1 MADTWVLKRNCSL
14 TPRQSGAAY
23 ALLCAA
29 SFSIAFVFLLQGIWM
44 VLAFTL
50 VEMLAVGLAL
60 LHYARHALD
69 VERIALLD
77 GWLVVERID
86 AGRREEIRLDPVRLR
101 VSGPAPRVQ
110 KLIRLES
117 RDVRV
122 EIGSYVS
129 EPVRVQVAQELQ
141 RALRS
146 HPARL
151 RS

>member
-1 MADTWVLKRNCSL
+1 MSQYWILKRNCSL
-14 TPRQSGAAY
+14 TPRQSGAVY
-23 ALLCAA
+23 GLLCTA
-29 SFSIAFVFLLQGIWM
+29 SFGIALVFLLQGIWI
-44 VLAFTL
+44 VLAFAL
-50 VEMLAVGLAL
+50 LEMLAVGFAL

-86 AGRREEIRLDPVRLR
+86 AGRREEIRLDPIRLR
-101 VSGPAPRVQ
+101 VLGPAPRVQ

-117 RDVRV
+117 RDQIV
-122 EIGSYVS
+122 EIGRYVS
-129 EPVRVQVAQELQ
+129 EPIRAQVAQELN

-151 RS
+151 RM